1 MRTTRVSGMARR
13 SAAATTGDGTPR
25 SARRNRD
32 GEIIDAAV
40 EVFSSKGF
48 AAASVQDVADAVGLL
63 KGSLYHY
70 ISSKEELLFRIF
82 DESHRQGSAI
92 IDEVSALDL
101 PPLERLHAYFERYV
115 HWYLDNVERVSLY
128 FKEWRYLK
136 GDRRQTVVDQG
147 RVYARFVRGLIEE
160 AQAAGD
166 VDSELDA
173 KLASFF
179 IIGAVN
185 AVPDWYHRDGAASAA
200 TIARRYADMTV
211 QVLTGTP
218 PTH

>member
-1 MRTTRVSGMARR
+1 MSASDGSG
-13 SAAATTGDGTPR
+13 
-25 SARRNRD
+25 RRNRD
-32 GEIIDAAV
+32 AEIVAAAI
-40 EVFSSKGF
+40 EVFSRKGY

-92 IDEVSALDL
+92 IEEVSALDL
-101 PPLERLHAYFERYV
+101 APLERMHTYFERYV
-115 HWYLDNVERVSLY
+115 AWYLDNVERVSLY
-128 FKEWRYLK
+128 FKEWRYLQ
-136 GDRRQTVVDQG
+136 GERRATVIDQG
-147 RVYARFVRGLIEE
+147 RAYARFVRGLIEE
-160 AQAAGD
+160 AQAAGEVSPD
-166 VDSELDA
+166 VDP

-179 IIGAVN
+179 IMGAVN
-185 AVPDWYHRDGAASAA
+185 AVPDWYHREGGEAAA

-218 PTH
+218 PRG

>member
-1 MRTTRVSGMARR
+1 MSADGGASTRSQ
-13 SAAATTGDGTPR
+13 
-25 SARRNRD
+25 RRNRD
-32 GEIIDAAV
+32 TEIVEAAI
-40 EVFSSKGF
+40 EVFSRKGY

-92 IDEVSALDL
+92 IEEVAALDL
-101 PPLERLHAYFERYV
+101 PPLERMHTYFERYV
-115 HWYLDNVERVSLY
+115 RWYLDNVERVSLY
-128 FKEWRYLK
+128 FKEWRYLE
-136 GDRRQTVVDQG
+136 GERRATVVDQG
-147 RVYARFVRGLIEE
+147 RVYARFVRELIEE

-166 VDSELDA
+166 VDPSVDP

-179 IIGAVN
+179 IMGAVN
-185 AVPDWYHRDGAASAA
+185 AVPDWYHRGGREAPA

-211 QVLTGTP
+211 QVLTGKP
-218 PTH
+218 HGG